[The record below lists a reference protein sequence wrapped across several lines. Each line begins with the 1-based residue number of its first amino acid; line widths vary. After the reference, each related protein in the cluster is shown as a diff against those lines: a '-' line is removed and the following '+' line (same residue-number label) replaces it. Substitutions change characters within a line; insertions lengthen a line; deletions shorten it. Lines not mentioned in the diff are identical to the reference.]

1 MNNCSWGG
9 DFAIVLW
16 LCSCRTGGPSPVA
29 CMLPAPA
36 GPGLGLARA
45 SWVPGHR
52 TQGGAGV
59 AASEQCTCMR
69 VPVESSQNPSL
80 QEQVEVWG
88 QVKSAGMCP
97 AVFTGCGGMAS
108 SVASS
113 RLLAVGVETSS
124 ILPERPP
131 KQRTPWTSTCLAQ
144 PGLRPPGHG
153 DRSLSFSRP

>member
-16 LCSCRTGGPSPVA
+16 LCSCRWEQKGQALSPA
-29 CMLPAPA
+29 CSLHPR
-36 GPGLGLARA
+36 GLGWDWPGLAGRQGTA
-45 SWVPGHR
+45 H
-52 TQGGAGV
+52 GGAGV

-80 QEQVEVWG
+80 QGQVEVWG

-97 AVFTGCGGMAS
+97 AVFTGCAGMTSA
-108 SVASS
+108 VASS
-113 RLLAVGVETSS
+113 RLLAEGVETFS

-131 KQRTPWTSTCLAQ
+131 QAEAPLDQ
-144 PGLRPPGHG
+144 HLPGPAWAPSSWAWGQVTFL
-153 DRSLSFSRP
+153 F